1 MFISRT
7 MFQSLVDNTE
17 SFALELRVGPM
28 KIGVIVKED
37 RNDFEEK
44 LYVEIGDNKKVY
56 YLDNDAYDNMLNFVK
71 DEVQKFTRRLQ
82 HEVEERNDAIA
93 EMQEFI

>member
-1 MFISRT
+1 

-17 SFALELRVGPM
+17 AFALELKVGPM

-37 RNDFEEK
+37 INDFEEK
-44 LYVEIGDNKKVY
+44 LFVEIGDNKKVY